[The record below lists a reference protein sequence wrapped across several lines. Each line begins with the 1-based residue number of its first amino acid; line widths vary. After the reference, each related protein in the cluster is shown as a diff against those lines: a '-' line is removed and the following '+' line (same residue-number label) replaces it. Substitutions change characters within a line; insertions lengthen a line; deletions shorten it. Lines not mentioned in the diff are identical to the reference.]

1 MGAAAQ
7 LGPKEDK
14 PLQMIECVPN
24 FSEGRRPEV
33 IDALAAAVNGVTGIK
48 LLDVQS
54 DPDHNRSV
62 LTFVGA
68 PEPLI
73 TAAMAA
79 IRQATRLIDMESH
92 TGSHPRL
99 GATDVVPF
107 VPVAGADIDTC
118 VQLARRLGERV
129 AAELG
134 IPVYLY
140 GLAAT
145 RPERAVLADIR
156 RGQYEALRDEIGLP
170 HRAPDFGEPRLHPTA
185 GATVIGARP
194 PMVAYNVYLKGAD
207 LALAKS
213 IAKRVRER
221 GGGLP
226 RVQAIGLEVES
237 GEVQVSM
244 NLLDTSQTSI
254 WQAFSAVQRLAQEAG
269 AAVARSE
276 IVGLVNLDA
285 VTGSFAQT
293 IACPDLGPAQV
304 LESHLIGLA
313 ARPPE

>member
-1 MGAAAQ
+1 
-7 LGPKEDK
+7 
-14 PLQMIECVPN
+14 LQMIECVPN